1 MPKVKPSTTCRCLR
15 SGSPRIRRNAP
26 RAGSFAPGQSS
37 ANIGPELIPHV
48 PDEPA
53 EESVADPAHV
63 LRRGRR
69 ARRKPG
75 VRNEVAADRPC
86 ITRPR
91 RSHATAPA
99 TGNEHC
105 FRRVSGSRPNAGA
118 ARGKIPRVFAPCR
131 AQPGLDRI
139 LKSSFAIR
147 ASRTVCRTPT
157 SSRPT
162 RMEYSMRYSRR
173 RGRHR
178 WRCWWHRTFRQR
190 PTSIARLQ
198 WVERRQKIAQ
208 PCRLVPSAAS
218 PSGRTSA

>member
-1 MPKVKPSTTCRCLR
+1 MSEPVDGLGSGNLRDASRCRTTGLLETNDHRQTWSVVDGGPRGELGGLR
-15 SGSPRIRRNAP
+15 SVGGARNPPLASPRIRRNAP

-63 LRRGRR
+63 LRRRRR
-69 ARRKPG
+69 ARGKPG

-91 RSHATAPA
+91 RSQSTAPA
-99 TGNEHC
+99 RGNQHRL
-105 FRRVSGSRPNAGA
+105 RRIPGSRPDPGA

-139 LKSSFAIR
+139 
-147 ASRTVCRTPT
+147 
-157 SSRPT
+157 
-162 RMEYSMRYSRR
+162 
-173 RGRHR
+173 
-178 WRCWWHRTFRQR
+178 
-190 PTSIARLQ
+190 
-198 WVERRQKIAQ
+198 
-208 PCRLVPSAAS
+208 
-218 PSGRTSA
+218 